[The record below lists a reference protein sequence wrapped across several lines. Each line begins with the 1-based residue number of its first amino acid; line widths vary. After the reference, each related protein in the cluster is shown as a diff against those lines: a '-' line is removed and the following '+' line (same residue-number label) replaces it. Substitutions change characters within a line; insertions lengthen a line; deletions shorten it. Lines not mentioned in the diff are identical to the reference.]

1 MGRQSR
7 RRFLAGTAAV
17 TAGGLAGCLGAANA
31 SGSDGSADTVESSFF
46 VFSDFAE
53 HVAGDQIRVRNL
65 VPFGQH
71 GHGWEP
77 GPDVQRRVFDA
88 TAFVYVGEGFQPWA
102 DRLVQN
108 LASDGADVAVIEARR
123 GIDLLSGA
131 DDHEHDEATETE
143 TGDGHDAHAEHEG
156 DHAADD
162 AQEGDRSDHDGHET
176 HEDDHGHET
185 NEDDHDDHDDHE
197 TNEGGHDHA
206 GADPHFWLDPT
217 RAIQAVENIAAGL
230 RDVDSANEATYT
242 ENAAAYVDRLAA
254 LDETYRERLAGRTRG
269 TVLVAGHNSFRYL
282 GDRYGFH
289 VEALT
294 GVAPDDEPT
303 PQDVRRAQ
311 RLVDEHDVEYV
322 LTPVFESDRAARQ
335 LVAETSARDALPLTP
350 VPTLTDEWAD
360 EGWGFVDVMEQVNLP
375 SLAAALGAE

>member
-1 MGRQSR
+1 MTRQSR

-17 TAGGLAGCLGAANA
+17 TAGGLAGCLGAANTG
-31 SGSDGSADTVESSFF
+31 GSVGSADTVESSFF
-46 VFSDFAE
+46 VFSDFTGR
-53 HVAGDQIRVRNL
+53 VAGDQMRVRNL

-131 DDHEHDEATETE
+131 DDHDEHGEHDEHGTN
-143 TGDGHDAHAEHEG
+143 EG
-156 DHAADD
+156 DHAAD
-162 AQEGDRSDHDGHET
+162 HET
-176 HEDDHGHET
+176 DEGE
-185 NEDDHDDHDDHE
+185 HDDHDDHE
-197 TNEGGHDHA
+197 TDEGDHDHA

-217 RAIQAVENIAAGL
+217 RATQAVENIAAGL
-230 RDVDSANEATYT
+230 RDVDPANEAAYT
-242 ENAAAYVDRLAA
+242 ENAAAYADRLAA
-254 LDETYRERLAGRTRG
+254 LDDTYRERLAGRTRD

-282 GDRYGFH
+282 GDRYGFD
-289 VEALT
+289 VAALT

-311 RLVDEHDVEYV
+311 RIIDEHDVEYV
-322 LTPVFESDRAARQ
+322 LAPVFESDRAAQQ

-360 EGWGFVDVMEQVNLP
+360 EGWGFVDVMERVNLP